1 MNTITFRKMNHYPL
15 LIEFEVHT
23 VSADRVLS
31 SQIYYPSAKCAG
43 HKSERKKQGSVR
55 TEKKT
60 EKSFQLS
67 APYSEIG
74 PFNLSIIAHVF
85 TWRYN

>member
-1 MNTITFRKMNHYPL
+1 MNHYPL

-23 VSADRVLS
+23 VSTDRVLF

-55 TEKKT
+55 TKKN
-60 EKSFQLS
+60 EFNKILIQSFQLS
-67 APYSEIG
+67 APYSEID
-74 PFNLSIIAHVF
+74 PFNLSIVAHVF